1 MPSSPTPSERE
12 RSDAEARVREKEE
25 QAKLPYKW
33 TQTIKD
39 LDVAVPVAGNLR
51 GKDFEV
57 VMTKTKLK
65 VAIKG
70 QKPFIDGDLTHAI
83 KVDES
88 AWTLETVSGG
98 GKEVAIHLDKSNKME
113 WWNAVVTN
121 AEYKI
126 DTSKVVPENSKL
138 GDLDG
143 ETRGMVEKMMY
154 DQRQKE
160 LGKPTSEEEGKMEM
174 LKVKIPS
181 SASRNG
187 FFKCKDELSGYPSRP
202 QGGPWQN
209 ENLYASTS
217 KRTNDKPHTRLQYA
231 GWNQWG
237 GMKAEKEG
245 NGPGGWIEGTDE
257 ISESW
262 LNKSTCRI
270 APVVAQPAILFGDLV

>member
-1 MPSSPTPSERE
+1 MFK
-12 RSDAEARVREKEE
+12 A
-25 QAKLPYKW
+25 
-33 TQTIKD
+33 D
-39 LDVAVPVAGNLR
+39 LWSR
-51 GKDFEV
+51 
-57 VMTKTKLK
+57 
-65 VAIKG
+65 
-70 QKPFIDGDLTHAI
+70 
-83 KVDES
+83 
-88 AWTLETVSGG
+88 
-98 GKEVAIHLDKSNKME
+98 
-113 WWNAVVTN
+113 
-121 AEYKI
+121 
-126 DTSKVVPENSKL
+126 
-138 GDLDG
+138 
-143 ETRGMVEKMMY
+143 Y

-174 LKVKIPS
+174 LKVSTPTATYLEQSLTLHESEIPS

>member
-1 MPSSPTPSERE
+1 MSSSPTPSERE
-12 RSDAEARVREKEE
+12 RSDAEARAREKEE

-39 LDVAVPVAGNLR
+39 LDVAVPVTGNLR
-51 GKDFEV
+51 GKDLDV

-70 QKPFIDGDLTHAI
+70 QEPFIDPFQVLECSADFCEGDLTHAI

-98 GKEVAIHLDKSNKME
+98 GKEVSIHLDKSNKME

-143 ETRGMVEKMMY
+143 ETRGMVEKMMF

-160 LGKPTSEEEGKMEM
+160 MGKPTSEEQGKMDM
-174 LKVKIPS
+174 LKAVIKATVPS
-181 SASRNG
+181 ESETMERTTIHLRGNEPLELV
-187 FFKCKDELSGYPSRP
+187 CKV
-202 QGGPWQN
+202 
-209 ENLYASTS
+209 
-217 KRTNDKPHTRLQYA
+217 
-231 GWNQWG
+231 
-237 GMKAEKEG
+237 EKER
-245 NGPGGWIEGTDE
+245 TKLD
-257 ISESW
+257 
-262 LNKSTCRI
+262 
-270 APVVAQPAILFGDLV
+270 